1 MKSCFLFC
9 FLLIFLSG
17 PGQVRTLSYY
27 TEEAKQ
33 NSPLLKGYWN
43 QILSG
48 KIDSQI
54 LSATLKPQV
63 NFVSNDSY
71 APVINGWGYDNAIT
85 NTANATA
92 LMQARKDFISK
103 GYLGSLQKSIS
114 LQRQSLLDTIKLSEQ
129 DITRTITDQ
138 YIIAYGDLLTV
149 DFTTE
154 IYNLLKKEDDALK
167 RLTRDN
173 VYKQTD
179 YLAFLV
185 TLQQQELNFRQ
196 AQILYN
202 SDYLVLGYLAGVTD
216 TIVGRLEE
224 PMLRDTALPDFSHS
238 VFYQRYITDSL
249 RIINE
254 HHLIDYSYK
263 PKFALFADAGY
274 NSSLQFNAYKS
285 FGASAGVGLIV
296 PVYDGKQKILKHN
309 KLNIEE
315 KTRVAERDF
324 FINQYTQQISQLYQ
338 QLSATDSL
346 IAKITDQI
354 RYAETLITAYLK
366 MLETGD
372 VKLTDLVLAINN
384 YYSARNLLKQN
395 NIGKL
400 KIINQI
406 NYWNR

>member
-9 FLLIFLSG
+9 LLFIFLSG
-17 PGQVRTLSYY
+17 SGQVRTLSYY
-27 TEEAKQ
+27 TGQARQ

-43 QILSG
+43 QISSG
-48 KIDSQI
+48 RIDSQI

-63 NFVSNDSY
+63 NFVSMDSY
-71 APVINGWGYDNAIT
+71 APVIGGWGYDNAIT
-85 NTANATA
+85 NDANATA

-103 GYLGSLQKSIS
+103 GYLGSLQRSIS

-129 DITRTITDQ
+129 DIARTITDQ
-138 YIIAYGDLLTV
+138 YIIAYGDMLTM
-149 DFTTE
+149 DFITE
-154 IYNLLKKEDDALK
+154 IYNLLRKEDEALK

-179 YLAFLV
+179 YLAFVV
-185 TLQQQELNFRQ
+185 TMQQQELNFRQ
-196 AQILYN
+196 AQILFN

-216 TIVGRLEE
+216 TIVGRLED
-224 PMLRDTALPDFSHS
+224 PMLKDTVLPDFSHS

-249 RIINE
+249 RIVNE
-254 HHLIDYSYK
+254 HHLIDYSYR

-274 NSSLQFNAYKS
+274 NSSLQYKAYQN
-285 FGASAGVGLIV
+285 FGVSAGVGLTV

-324 FINQYTQQISQLYQ
+324 FVNQYTQQISQLYQ
-338 QLSATDSL
+338 QLNAMDSL
-346 IAKITDQI
+346 IEKISEQI
-354 RYAETLITAYLK
+354 RYTETLITAYLK

-372 VKLTDLVLAINN
+372 IKLTDLIIAINN
-384 YYSARNLLKQN
+384 YYSTRNLLKQN
-395 NIGKL
+395 NINKL